1 MRQQLYDKPAM
12 EMRLLFWAFLKPV
25 LNGVIGVILLMINY
39 FGLKLMA
46 GALGIDLDKIIAS
59 LWIYLA
65 LISIIVSFILRKKFI
80 DATLNMMTSVIG
92 LNFSLG
98 LIMTPYLAYIFWPTL
113 GWKYLVFWLI
123 AIASVIINVL
133 TTPVK

>member
-1 MRQQLYDKPAM
+1 
-12 EMRLLFWAFLKPV
+12 MRLLFWAFLKPI

-80 DATLNMMTSVIG
+80 DATLNTMTSVIG

-98 LIMTPYLAYIFWPTL
+98 LIMTPYLAYIFWSTL

>member
-1 MRQQLYDKPAM
+1 M
-12 EMRLLFWAFLKPV
+12 EMRLLFWAFLKPI

-80 DATLNMMTSVIG
+80 DATLNTMTSVIG

-98 LIMTPYLAYIFWPTL
+98 LIITPYLAYIFWSTL

>member
-1 MRQQLYDKPAM
+1 M
-12 EMRLLFWAFLKPV
+12 EMRLLFWAFLKPI

-80 DATLNMMTSVIG
+80 DATLNTMTSVIG

-98 LIMTPYLAYIFWPTL
+98 LIMTPYLAYIFWSTL

>member
-1 MRQQLYDKPAM
+1 MRQQLYDKPTM
-12 EMRLLFWAFLKPV
+12 EMRLLFWAFLKPI

-80 DATLNMMTSVIG
+80 DATLNTMTSVIG

-98 LIMTPYLAYIFWPTL
+98 LIMTPYLAYIFWSTL

>member
-1 MRQQLYDKPAM
+1 M

-80 DATLNMMTSVIG
+80 DATLNTMTSVIG

-98 LIMTPYLAYIFWPTL
+98 LIMTPYLAYIFWSTL

>member
-1 MRQQLYDKPAM
+1 
-12 EMRLLFWAFLKPV
+12 
-25 LNGVIGVILLMINY
+25 
-39 FGLKLMA
+39 MA

>member
-1 MRQQLYDKPAM
+1 MRQQLYDKPTM
-12 EMRLLFWAFLKPV
+12 EMRLLFWAFLKPI

-80 DATLNMMTSVIG
+80 DATLNTMTSVIG

-98 LIMTPYLAYIFWPTL
+98 LIITPYLAYIFWSTL